1 MTGTCPITV
10 GPLQAGRSYES
21 GDDIVGSVHERGLL
35 DRVFCGRDAVSR
47 SVAEVMD
54 EAMP

>member
-1 MTGTCPITV
+1 V

-35 DRVFCGRDAVSR
+35 DRVFCDRDAVSR